1 MNTQLFDQYSR
12 QIQDELYSFEG
23 LKGLYGKLYEEVRK
37 LDIFLKLMIERFDE
51 KLDDPSTKESKT
63 FKDTSDKYVATE
75 RALKHCEYYLTTRY
89 PDKIKA
95 LQVEQ

>member
-23 LKGLYGKLYEEVRK
+23 LKGLYSKLYEEVRK

-51 KLDDPSTKESKT
+51 KLDDPNTKESKI
-63 FKDTSDKYVATE
+63 FNETSNKYVATE
-75 RALKHCEYYLTTRY
+75 RALKHCEYYLITRY
-89 PDKIKA
+89 NNEIKTF
-95 LQVEQ
+95 

>member
-51 KLDDPSTKESKT
+51 KLDDPNTKESKI
-63 FKDTSDKYVATE
+63 FNETSNKYVATE

-89 PDKIKA
+89 NNEIKA
-95 LQVEQ
+95 IQVK

>member
-1 MNTQLFDQYSR
+1 MNPQLFDQYSR
-12 QIQDELYSFEG
+12 QIQDELYSFKG
-23 LKGLYGKLYEEVRK
+23 LKSLYCKFYEELRK

-51 KLDDPSTKESKT
+51 KLDDPNSKESKI
-63 FKDTSDKYVATE
+63 FNETSNKYVATE

-89 PDKIKA
+89 SDKIKA